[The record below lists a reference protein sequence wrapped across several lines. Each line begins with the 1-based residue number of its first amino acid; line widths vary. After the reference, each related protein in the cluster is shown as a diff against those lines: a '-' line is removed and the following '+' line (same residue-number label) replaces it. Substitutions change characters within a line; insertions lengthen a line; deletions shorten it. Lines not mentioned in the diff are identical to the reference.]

1 MWEDYNEMVQAI
13 SDYEDMGNDPS
24 VFNLSQ
30 GIYLEAIKSRC
41 DEELQTINEY
51 ELDDSDEI
59 SDSIMSIKEK
69 VNDLL
74 AKFYFTLNRSSF
86 KAPSN
91 VEIYDEDGNKFNY
104 DINNLKD

>member
-1 MWEDYNEMVQAI
+1 MWEDYNEMVKAI
-13 SDYEDMGNDPS
+13 SDYEDMGSDPS

-41 DEELQTINEY
+41 DEELQAMSNY
-51 ELDDSDEI
+51 DFDVDEI
-59 SDSIMSIKEK
+59 EDSIMSIKEK

-74 AKFYFTLNRSSF
+74 VNFYFTLNRSSF

-91 VEIYDEDGNKFNY
+91 VEVYNADGNKFNY